1 MTPTINSIIRK
12 RLETIEAIA
21 SVQQVAKK
29 MKEKNVS
36 SLVVVDENGKPLG
49 LVSERDI
56 VRKVCITDVYARI
69 NTVKIKEIMSSP
81 LITISSRSS
90 PSMAAD
96 MMLQHNVRHLLVVDN
111 DNVDKPIGMITPLD
125 FTRHE
130 YVTDENRER
139 IEKMLE
145 NYISDA

>member
-21 SVQQVAKK
+21 SVQQAAKK

-56 VRKVCITDVYARI
+56 VRKVCTTDVYSRI